1 MPRTP
6 PKSGWQ
12 KYQCKTCNR
21 LWSLRIRNAT
31 NGVPAAVTCACGM
44 LAIRKGGVFKSR
56 PVEKYVEWSP
66 MVEGR
71 AARRVD
77 PKQKLRRQAYERKI
91 KRGLSL
97 TRPLLKRDSEFEA
110 RVRKAQEAF
119 DLIPQPTLRDL
130 LRVPTEFAFAAEA
143 LGLDNPD
150 DLTYTGSKPYT
161 PAMRLTTAHYSERTG
176 FGAMVFNHLKSTDWE
191 RPGAPVGRPESTG
204 SAMGRAING
213 GGSLTAWAHAGY
225 PEYKADPK
233 ASAEWCHLLADS
245 LGGPTESGNLVAAS
259 YSANTY
265 MAAIESQV
273 ANARGAFEIK
283 IEAYG
288 LSPHIAELIIYRV
301 RATAGPVDGPVKSD
315 VFHIDGRC
323 TAFSAGDFEN
333 IKRRVEALA

>member
-1 MPRTP
+1 
-6 PKSGWQ
+6 
-12 KYQCKTCNR
+12 
-21 LWSLRIRNAT
+21 
-31 NGVPAAVTCACGM
+31 M
-44 LAIRKGGVFKSR
+44 LATRKGGVFKSR
-56 PVEKYVEWSP
+56 PVEKYVEWSAL
-66 MVEGR
+66 VEGR
-71 AARRVD
+71 ARRRVD
-77 PKQKLRRQAYERKI
+77 FKQILRRQAYERKI
-91 KRGLSL
+91 KRGLGEAH
-97 TRPLLKRDSEFEA
+97 TRLGRDSGFEA
-110 RVRKAQEAF
+110 RVRNAQEAF
-119 DLIPQPTLRDL
+119 DLIPQPTLTDL

-161 PAMRLTTAHYSERTG
+161 PAMRLTTAHYAGRTG
-176 FGAMVFNHLKSTDWE
+176 WEAMNLRQIKGTDWK
-191 RPGAPVGRPESTG
+191 RPDAPVGRPESTG

-225 PEYKADPK
+225 PEYKDDPK

-288 LSPHIAELIIYRV
+288 LSPHVAELIIYRV

-315 VFHIDGRC
+315 EFWIDGRC
-323 TAFSAGDFEN
+323 TGFSAGDFEN